1 VRGVILVGCGVVAAG
16 VFLTMYVCA
25 WTAHDDPARAPDFRR
40 SILSE
45 LIWVSVPIVMLIAA
59 VMPAAI
65 SVISGGTAN

>member
-1 VRGVILVGCGVVAAG
+1 VRSMILVGCGVVAAG

-25 WTAHDDPARAPDFRR
+25 WAARDDPTRAPAFRR

-59 VMPAAI
+59 VVPAAI